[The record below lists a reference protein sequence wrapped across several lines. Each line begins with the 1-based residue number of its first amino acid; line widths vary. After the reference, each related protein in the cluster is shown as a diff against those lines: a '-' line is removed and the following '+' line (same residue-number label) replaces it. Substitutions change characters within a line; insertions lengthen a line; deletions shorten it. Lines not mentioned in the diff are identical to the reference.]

1 MWKHLVT
8 TKYLPGLIMNKTEGK
23 DNTVEYFLKIKILFY
38 FLKILF

>member
-23 DNTVEYFLKIKILFY
+23 DNTVEYCFKKKNTYLT
-38 FLKILF
+38 